1 MALEITSN
9 TMYMY
14 AWRLYRSWSK
24 CTESIISGLNAILDR
39 ENLAERK
46 LGTDR
51 AKFTQNETNT
61 TPAKRATELFEGKSI
76 THCLASIEL
85 DHSSHVTSYW
95 QCCCD
100 SRRHA
105 SETDLYG
112 NLHVVFFA
120 VRGCQ
125 STRKWSRYISMI
137 WTTTMTNSTCRV
149 TGASEISRDTRL
161 VNTRPIIRVDY
172 LHYSLYQI
180 QNSPITCTMI
190 TY

>member
-1 MALEITSN
+1 MALEIRSN

-14 AWRLYRSWSK
+14 ACRLYRSWSK

-95 QCCCD
+95 QWCCCD
-100 SRRHA
+100 D
-105 SETDLYG
+105 TL
-112 NLHVVFFA
+112 
-120 VRGCQ
+120 
-125 STRKWSRYISMI
+125 RK
-137 WTTTMTNSTCRV
+137 
-149 TGASEISRDTRL
+149 
-161 VNTRPIIRVDY
+161 
-172 LHYSLYQI
+172 Q
-180 QNSPITCTMI
+180 TCTVTCMLSFSPSEAVKVRESEAVTFRWFGRRRWRI
-190 TY
+190 RHVGWLGHQRSAETQG